1 MVCLPLSWCCVQGA
15 CTVPCFCSQLFKSS
29 SWVFLDGFRILSIIC
44 PNCMH
49 AVISSPSSLCVLLL
63 EETLSRCK
71 RCSKGSQVPAC
82 LVLSSLGEK
91 RDELAVFI
99 SVHADEFALRVTV
112 GAVGVILEASIVKK
126 ICLQGVL
133 AS

>member
-1 MVCLPLSWCCVQGA
+1 M
-15 CTVPCFCSQLFKSS
+15 
-29 SWVFLDGFRILSIIC
+29 
-44 PNCMH
+44 
-49 AVISSPSSLCVLLL
+49 
-63 EETLSRCK
+63 
-71 RCSKGSQVPAC
+71 PAC
-82 LVLSSLGEK
+82 LILSSLGEK

-112 GAVGVILEASIVKK
+112 GAVGVILEASTVKK